1 MTFKNAALALAMV
14 VAASAVAPAAL
25 ATPMPPPT
33 KPLNPAKPIPT
44 NLYNGRWYEIARTP
58 NMMQKDCQGS
68 TSDFSGWVAGAFSV
82 VQTCHKGSPGGPRET
97 HSAQGRILPASANA
111 KMKLGFLGGLITQEY
126 WILDRSDDNAWAIM
140 ATPTGRYVW
149 LLSRQPTL
157 PGAVRAQALGRL
169 QSLGFDLSR
178 LAFPQQLAQ

>member
-1 MTFKNAALALAMV
+1 MSFKNAALALAMV
-14 VAASAVAPAAL
+14 AAGALAPVALL
-25 ATPMPPPT
+25 ATPMPPPA
-33 KPLNPAKPIPT
+33 KPLNPTKPIPT

-68 TSDFSGWVAGAFSV
+68 TSDFSGWASGVFSV
-82 VQTCHKGSPGGPRET
+82 VQTCHKGSPGGPKET
-97 HSAQGRILPASANA
+97 HSAKGHIVPASANA

-126 WILDRSDDNAWAIM
+126 WILDRSDDDAWAIM
-140 ATPTGRYVW
+140 ATPTGSYVW
-149 LLSRQPTL
+149 LLSRRPTL
-157 PGAVRAQALGRL
+157 PGAERARALSRL